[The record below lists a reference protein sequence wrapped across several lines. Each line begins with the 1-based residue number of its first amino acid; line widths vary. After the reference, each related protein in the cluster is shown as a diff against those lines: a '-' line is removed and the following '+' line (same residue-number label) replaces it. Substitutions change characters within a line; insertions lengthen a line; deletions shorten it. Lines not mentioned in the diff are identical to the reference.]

1 MCVISTR
8 CSTTNFSGVLLIS
21 FDFSDS
27 NEREQVDTDPT
38 SSFAIPPTPIA
49 SADSS
54 IDRTIDS
61 QSSIRDDETPSTS
74 QGIVGG

>member
-1 MCVISTR
+1 M
-8 CSTTNFSGVLLIS
+8 NFSGVLLSS

-38 SSFAIPPTPIA
+38 SSFAIPPTLIA

-54 IDRTIDS
+54 IDRTFDS
-61 QSSIRDDETPSTS
+61 LSPIRDDVTPSTS
-74 QGIVGG
+74 QGVVGG